1 MAYVV
6 ETLADAEALV
16 GKELGLTDWML
27 IDQNR
32 INLFADATDDHQ
44 WIHVDPERAAKE
56 FPLGRTCA
64 HGYLTLSLIPALI
77 EDVVEFVGLER
88 LINYGINKVRF
99 RTLVPSDSKIRL
111 RTFLKSARKRAGA
124 LQVVLDCRFEM
135 EGEKKPVAT
144 AEIIVM
150 YFLAGV

>member
-1 MAYVV
+1 MGYVI
-6 ETLADAEALV
+6 ETLEDAEALV
-16 GKELGLTDWML
+16 GKELGVTDWLL

-56 FPLGRTCA
+56 FPLGTTCA

-77 EDVVEFVGLER
+77 EDMVEFVGLER

-99 RTLVPSDSKIRL
+99 RTMVPSGSHVRMRSI
-111 RTFLKSARKRAGA
+111 LKSARKRAGA
-124 LQVVLDCRFEM
+124 LQVILDCRIEM

-150 YFLAGV
+150 YFLRGV